1 MRRATLALLVF
12 FLVAVVAAFSDVTI
26 KTKDG
31 RSFKVAVEPSDISSI
46 EFTPQVSSSSASSS
60 STQALAGRWVGT
72 YHNTVEGSGSTI
84 LNIVVNGNNISG
96 TLDGDAIQIK
106 QWDGQTLHFEIYAA
120 STKTN
125 YSYQFQ
131 LTGEKKAKITYQA
144 SSPTRTYSGYV
155 NDFTRQ

>member
-1 MRRATLALLVF
+1 MRRATLASLVF
-12 FLVAVVAAFSDVTI
+12 SLVAAVAAFPDVTI

-31 RSFKVAVEPSDISSI
+31 RSFKVAVEPSEVSSI
-46 EFTPQVSSSSASSS
+46 EFTPQVSSSSSSS
-60 STQALAGRWVGT
+60 AQALAGRWVGT
-72 YHNTVEGSGSTI
+72 YHNTVEGSGSVI

-96 TLDGDAIQIK
+96 TLDGDAIQVK
-106 QWDGQTLHFEIYAA
+106 QWDGQTLHIDSYAA

-131 LTGEKKAKITYQA
+131 LTGEKKAKMTYQA